1 MESYVRS
8 EELKEDKRMETARI
22 RLSTASLFLIPNG
35 DKAAKSRIF
44 MVRLKPSGIEISAF
58 EAINLLFLVSKSAK

>member
-35 DKAAKSRIF
+35 AKAAKSRIF
-44 MVRLKPSGIEISAF
+44 MVRLKLSGTEISASK
-58 EAINLLFLVSKSAK
+58 AINLLFLV